1 MDIKNIRISTRLTI
15 AFSVLLVVMGIIAV
29 AGLIGLYS
37 AGAATKEIVDEHYA
51 KIALAVDIRGNTNSA
66 ARTLR
71 SAMLARSEAEMDE
84 FLAQTESSGKN
95 AATGLLALNA
105 RAHDTEHGSAL
116 FKLVKQAH
124 EDHVDIEKKM
134 VELVRQQEREVTTDY
149 LFDRLIPRQKTYLS
163 ALDEYVTYQ
172 KSLMDA
178 SVASGERVISS
189 AVALMVSLAVLA
201 ILFCAI
207 SAWLVTRSITRP
219 LNQAVEVASAVAN
232 GDLTMQIMSHSRD
245 ETGQLLAA
253 LHAMR
258 HNLHRIVTEV
268 RHGSDTINSTSD
280 QLAAGNQ
287 DLSARTEQQ
296 AGAVEETASAMDE
309 LTATVRQNSNN
320 AHQADTLASKASE
333 IAMQGGSV
341 VSQVVQTM
349 GEINEAS
356 RKIVDIISVIDG
368 IAFQT
373 NILALNAAV
382 EASRAGEQ
390 GRGFAVVAAEV
401 RTLAQRSAMAAREIK
416 ELIDD
421 SVARVDNGSRL
432 VERAGATMAE
442 VVASV
447 KSVSHVVGEIAA
459 ASQEQGDGIGQIAGS
474 IAQMDKMTQ
483 QNAALVE
490 EAAAAAGLLQAQSQ
504 RLGRTVSVF
513 KLHDAQIVGSAAK
526 AVSPPPPPRI
536 ASRPIGAGA
545 HTRIV
550 EIEEAATW
558 EQF

>member
-15 AFSVLLVVMGIIAV
+15 AFSGLLVVMGIIAV

-51 KIALAVDIRGNTNSA
+51 RIALATDIRSSTNSA

-84 FLAQTESSGKN
+84 FLAQTESVDKD
-95 AATGLLALNA
+95 ATTGLLALAA
-105 RAHDTEHGSAL
+105 RAHDTERGSAL
-116 FKLVKQAH
+116 FKLVNQAH
-124 EDHVDIEKKM
+124 DDYVDIEKKM

-149 LFDRLIPRQKTYLS
+149 LFDRLVPRQKSYLS
-163 ALDEYVTYQ
+163 ALDNYVSYQ
-172 KSLMDA
+172 RSLMDE

-189 AVALMVSLAVLA
+189 AVALMISLAVLA

-219 LNQAVEVASAVAN
+219 LNQAVDVASAVAK
-232 GDLTMQIMSHSRD
+232 GDLTMQITATSRD
-245 ETGQLLAA
+245 ETGLLLAA

-268 RHGSDTINSTSD
+268 RHGSDTISSTSD

-309 LTATVRQNSNN
+309 LTATVRQNADN
-320 AHQADTLASKASE
+320 ARQADTLASKASE

-490 EAAAAAGLLQAQSQ
+490 EAAAAAGLLQEQSQ

-513 KLHDAQIVGSAAK
+513 KLHDVQIVATAPKAVPPLPPTRIAARPASAGVPAK
-526 AVSPPPPPRI
+526 AV
-536 ASRPIGAGA
+536 G
-545 HTRIV
+545 V
-550 EIEEAATW
+550 EEAAW

>member
-490 EAAAAAGLLQAQSQ
+490 EAAAAAGLLQEQSQ

-513 KLHDAQIVGSAAK
+513 KLDEAQIVASAPKVELPLPPARIAARPASAGAPAK
-526 AVSPPPPPRI
+526 AVE
-536 ASRPIGAGA
+536 
-545 HTRIV
+545 V
-550 EIEEAATW
+550 EEAAW